1 MNSVL
6 LVARREVLVRLRS
19 RAFVVGTASIIA
31 IMVGYVGLMTFLG
44 RQGESTAV
52 GVTAGDLA
60 VARQLQ
66 ASYGGPIE
74 LRQVP
79 DAARG
84 EQLVRDG
91 DLDALLT
98 GVPDAVRLVFKQEP
112 DDKLRGA
119 LEGVLR
125 QRALDDEMTRA
136 GLDPSEVLART
147 SGAHVA
153 VSSLEPTDPLRGQR
167 LAVAI
172 VAGVLLYMFLLMGGN
187 MVAQGVVEEK
197 SSRVV
202 ELLLSTIRPAPLL
215 AGKVLGIGA
224 VTLLQLVVITAVGAT
239 GAAASG
245 MLSVPSGALA
255 GTLVGTVAW
264 FLLGFALYATL
275 MAAGASLVSRQ
286 EDLQSVVGPMTMLLV
301 APFVIGVS
309 VLWVRLV
316 FAVLTAFGGS
326 GVLAYGLLWIFAPQ
340 NSGAE
345 PPTSARERQQGLG
358 LIILGVGLAVVVGLL
373 GVLPTWL
380 TGPVGVALVGAAV
393 VWREADES
401 QRRRWRE
408 GARSGVA
415 GVVLGGGGRAAV
427 VRIVSGAALVVIGAV
442 VFLSGSGS
450 LSDLQFAL
458 LSTLTAL
465 IGAAV
470 LTVPWWMRLVR
481 DLNTE
486 RAGRIRSQERAEIAA
501 HLHDSVLQTLALI
514 QKQAGAEREVLRL
527 LARGYAYK
535 EIASELF
542 ISVKTVETHVSSV
555 LRKTQLSNRYELSRW
570 ASDRRLV

>member
-1 MNSVL
+1 MPTPKL
-6 LVARREVLVRLRS
+6 YRRRGGRL
-19 RAFVVGTASIIA
+19 
-31 IMVGYVGLMTFLG
+31 
-44 RQGESTAV
+44 
-52 GVTAGDLA
+52 
-60 VARQLQ
+60 
-66 ASYGGPIE
+66 
-74 LRQVP
+74 
-79 DAARG
+79 
-84 EQLVRDG
+84 
-91 DLDALLT
+91 
-98 GVPDAVRLVFKQEP
+98 
-112 DDKLRGA
+112 
-119 LEGVLR
+119 
-125 QRALDDEMTRA
+125 
-136 GLDPSEVLART
+136 
-147 SGAHVA
+147 
-153 VSSLEPTDPLRGQR
+153 
-167 LAVAI
+167 
-172 VAGVLLYMFLLMGGN
+172 VAGVCGGI
-187 MVAQGVVEEK
+187 ADH
-197 SSRVV
+197 
-202 ELLLSTIRPAPLL
+202 L
-215 AGKVLGIGA
+215 
-224 VTLLQLVVITAVGAT
+224 
-239 GAAASG
+239 
-245 MLSVPSGALA
+245 
-255 GTLVGTVAW
+255 
-264 FLLGFALYATL
+264 
-275 MAAGASLVSRQ
+275 
-286 EDLQSVVGPMTMLLV
+286 
-301 APFVIGVS
+301 GVS

-527 LARGYAYK
+527 ARGQERELRTWLYGPGGYGRDGEPAAPGAPGAGPGPERPRTLSAQLAQACGEVEDTFAIKVQHVVVGDCELDERLSAQLAAAREAVVNAAKHAGVAEVSVYA
-535 EIASELF
+535 EVEPEQVALF
-542 ISVKTVETHVSSV
+542 VRDRGAGFDPDAVPADRHGLADSIRGRMERHGGSVRLKTSPGAGTEVQ
-555 LRKTQLSNRYELSRW
+555 LDMPRRKNEEES
-570 ASDRRLV
+570 